1 MRTNRTTYAVLGFLS
16 WGPMSGYDIKKIVER
31 STANFWT
38 ESYGQIY
45 PILRNFTERGLAVRV
60 SGGTKA
66 ASGRERQ
73 AYQITERGRAELD
86 RWLREATDPPTV
98 RNELL
103 LKLFFSRNV
112 EPGVARSQ
120 VEEFRRQVT
129 ELARQGEETRSRL
142 ESNRQGS
149 PDLPYW
155 LLTLRFG
162 EIQRAAVLTWCEE
175 AVAALD
181 RLATAP
187 PGATKTK
194 GDRAAAGKRRASK
207 RKDGAKT

>member
-1 MRTNRTTYAVLGFLS
+1 M
-16 WGPMSGYDIKKIVER
+16 
-31 STANFWT
+31 
-38 ESYGQIY
+38 
-45 PILRNFTERGLAVRV
+45 
-60 SGGTKA
+60 
-66 ASGRERQ
+66 
-73 AYQITERGRAELD
+73 
-86 RWLREATDPPTV
+86 

-112 EPGVARSQ
+112 EPDVARRQ

-129 ELARQGEETRSRL
+129 ELARQGDETRSRL
-142 ESNRQGS
+142 ESNQQGS

-181 RLATAP
+181 RLASARTWGEEDDGRPTGRRQAP
-187 PGATKTK
+187 REQAKGRSKDMKRTPRPLDPTEHVASLSTPSSSRRPFLRGA
-194 GDRAAAGKRRASK
+194 ALLAAGTLVPS
-207 RKDGAKT
+207 G